1 MLDKVEQKLNFET
14 ESMLDFSRTGSEPGS
29 VAVLRRLAACLAVL
43 VLASIGVGIYAVPPI
58 WPLSQLAMLAPA
70 ALAIAFV
77 PRLRPLTGW
86 ARGEARVGL
95 VLLVAVSSAAA
106 LVTWVLAAHPDLERA
121 TAMVPH
127 ASLMLLVP
135 GAVGFAIVNA
145 TLEELAFRGVL
156 QSSLAEA
163 TGSMPLAIVV
173 QAIAFGLAHLH
184 GVPNGW
190 LGVAMAGTWALVLGW
205 VRVRSRGL
213 VTPILGHIVAD
224 LVIFALLV
232 IR

>member
-1 MLDKVEQKLNFET
+1 
-14 ESMLDFSRTGSEPGS
+14 MLDFLRTGSEPGS
-29 VAVLRRLAACLAVL
+29 VAVVRRMAACLAVL
-43 VLASIGVGIYAVPPI
+43 VLVSIGVGMFAMPPI

-70 ALAIAFV
+70 AIAIAFV
-77 PRLRPLTGW
+77 PRLRPLTAW
-86 ARGEARVGL
+86 TRGEVRMGL

-106 LVTWVLAAHPDLERA
+106 LVTWVRLAEPNLERA
-121 TAMVPH
+121 MAMVPE
-127 ASLMLLVP
+127 APLVLLVL

-156 QSSLAEA
+156 QTSLAEA
-163 TGSMPLAIVV
+163 TGSMPLAIVL

-213 VTPILGHIVAD
+213 VTPILGHVVAD
-224 LVIFALLV
+224 LVIFALLSTG
-232 IR
+232 

>member
-1 MLDKVEQKLNFET
+1 MLDKVEQKLNFKT

-29 VAVLRRLAACLAVL
+29 AAVVRRLAASLAVL
-43 VLASIGVGIYAVPPI
+43 VLLSIGVGMYAVPPI

-86 ARGEARVGL
+86 SRGEIRIGL

-106 LVTWVLAAHPDLERA
+106 LVTWVLTAHPDLEQA
-121 TAMVPH
+121 MAMVPE
-127 ASLMLLVP
+127 ASPMLLVL

-156 QSSLAEA
+156 QSSLTKA
-163 TGSMPLAIVV
+163 TGSMPLAIVI
-173 QAIAFGLAHLH
+173 QAVAFGLAHLH

-224 LVIFALLV
+224 LVIFALLSLG
-232 IR
+232 

>member
-1 MLDKVEQKLNFET
+1 MSAPRLAGLAE
-14 ESMLDFSRTGSEPGS
+14 RTGELTAQPQLG
-29 VAVLRRLAACLAVL
+29 VPRLANIEVCQGSDADL
-43 VLASIGVGIYAVPPI
+43 VLASIGVGMYAMPPI

-70 ALAIAFV
+70 AIAIAFV

-86 ARGEARVGL
+86 ARGEVRLGL

-106 LVTWVLAAHPDLERA
+106 LVAWVLVAQPDLQRA
-121 TAMVPH
+121 MAMIPEAPLV
-127 ASLMLLVP
+127 LLVL

-145 TLEELAFRGVL
+145 TLEELAFRGIL

-163 TGSMPLAIVV
+163 TGSMPLAIVF
-173 QAIAFGLAHLH
+173 QAVAFGLAHLH

-213 VTPILGHIVAD
+213 VTPILGHVVAD
-224 LVIFALLV
+224 LVIFALLSTG
-232 IR
+232 